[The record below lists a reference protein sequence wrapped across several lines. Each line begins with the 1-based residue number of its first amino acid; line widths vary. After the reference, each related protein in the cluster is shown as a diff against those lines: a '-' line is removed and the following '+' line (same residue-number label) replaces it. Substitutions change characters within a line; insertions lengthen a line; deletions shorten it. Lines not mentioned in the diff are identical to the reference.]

1 MNVVVSH
8 VEMEGHTLYE
18 AGGILGG
25 TYACLFPPRDPL
37 QHGPAFI
44 KLQGYVLCWGEVSF
58 WWPTTRALFVGIL
71 FHC

>member
-8 VEMEGHTLYE
+8 VQMNEYTLYE

-25 TYACLFPPRDPL
+25 THNCLCPPRDPL

-44 KLQGYVLCWGEVSF
+44 YFKGHVLCWGEVSF
-58 WWPTTRALFVGIL
+58 W
-71 FHC
+71 